1 MAKEKHKTGKWKYG
15 SVSVIMIVMILAAII
30 ALNAGVY
37 ALEKKKGWRIDL
49 SFNGITS
56 QSAETAQVLEKLK
69 DPVEI
74 YALFRKGDEDA
85 PLLELLDRY
94 AASSEMVT
102 WKQVDP
108 ALNPALLNRF
118 TTDSVTPVSDDLI
131 VYCEKTNRFRVLGP
145 DDYVSVGMDTETGE
159 YTYTGWTYERS
170 ITAAIAYVT
179 KERIPKAVV
188 LQGHGEMDSD
198 TLQYFRGLLEAN
210 QYEVTFE
217 DLAAAAFTPDPE
229 DLLIFFSPVRDLTEP
244 ELKKLTDFAAKG
256 GSFLFACD
264 YTDPISSMPNYAA
277 LLRSYGFS
285 PLEGI
290 VIADAADT
298 DTYYNGNP
306 VWLLPE
312 MCSTDVTIDLIATG
326 TNHLL
331 LPGARA
337 FAEPEESDRNLTEAV
352 VLRSG
357 ATSYRKEL
365 TAATTDIGK
374 ADGDEE
380 NAFPLALE
388 ARRVT
393 TEGYISRAFIIG
405 CSAALAD
412 QQLYAMTD
420 SQQVTIRVM
429 EFLLKTDASDLQIAP
444 KEASRPALGTGSTNL
459 GSVLLV
465 ALPLAVLFAAILI
478 LGPRRNR

>member
-1 MAKEKHKTGKWKYG
+1 MKKHLTGKWKYG
-15 SVSVIMIVMILAAII
+15 SISVLMLVMVLTALIV
-30 ALNAGVY
+30 LNAGVY

-85 PLLELLDRY
+85 LLLELLDRY
-94 AASSEMVT
+94 AASCDRIT
-102 WKQVDP
+102 WKQIDP

-118 TTDSVTPVSDDLI
+118 STDSVAPVSDDLI

-145 DDYVSVGMDTETGE
+145 DDYVSVGMDTGTGE

-179 KERIPKAVV
+179 KERVPRAVV

-210 QYEVTFE
+210 QYEVVFE
-217 DLAAAAFTPDPE
+217 DLTGAAFVPDPE

-244 ELKKLTDFAAKG
+244 ELKKLMDFAAKG
-256 GSFLFACD
+256 GSFLFTCD
-264 YTDPISSMPNYAA
+264 YTDPLEGMPNYAA
-277 LLRSYGFS
+277 LLRSYGFN
-285 PLEGI
+285 PLDGI
-290 VIADAADT
+290 VIADTADA
-298 DTYYNGNP
+298 DTYYNGNQ

-312 MCSTDVTIDLIATG
+312 MCSTDVTIDLITSGA
-326 TNHLL
+326 NHLL

-357 ATSYRKEL
+357 VTSYRKVL
-365 TAATTDIGK
+365 TVETTGIEK
-374 ADGDEE
+374 TDGDEQS
-380 NAFPLALE
+380 AFPLALE

-444 KEASRPALGTGSTNL
+444 KEATRPALGTGSTNL

-465 ALPLAVLFAAILI
+465 ALPLTVLFAAILI
-478 LGPRRNR
+478 LGPRRSR